1 MTQADPDGFDS
12 VAFLNS
18 NLSGWSRACGLRY
31 VEASEDEVVAQ
42 VEIGEHHLQPHGIV
56 HGGVHCGLI
65 ETTCSAGAVLCTVR
79 DGRTVVG
86 LDNSTSFL
94 RPVRAGTLRITA
106 TPRVRGHRTHVWEA
120 TVRDED
126 GLDVATGR
134 VRMICLEPGA
144 KLAGA
149 KAEFLP
155 PWGGRDPVL
164 D

>member
-1 MTQADPDGFDS
+1 MTKAAPDGFDA

-31 VEASEDEVVAQ
+31 VEASEDEVVAE

-65 ETTCSAGAVLCTVR
+65 ETTCSAGAVLCTLR

-106 TPRVRGHRTHVWEA
+106 TPRVRGRRTHVWEA
-120 TVRDED
+120 TVRDER

-134 VRMICLEPGA
+134 VRMICLEPDA
-144 KLAGA
+144 TLAGV

-155 PWGGRDPVL
+155 PWEEREDRT
-164 D
+164 